1 MWGAGRDVGRDWGLW
16 GRDLG
21 VFGGS
26 LFGGVVWGS
35 LGGGI
40 WGVFIWGGDLGVFGA
55 HHHVGVVHQRV
66 EKVGGLHQ
74 GEPPVAQGDHTAVS
88 SDTWGGKCEGGDP
101 KMGPGTPKMRGGV
114 RK

>member
-1 MWGAGRDVGRDWGLW
+1 MIWGSLGGLYLGAWFGGLW
-16 GRDLG
+16 GG
-21 VFGGS
+21 EFGGS
-26 LFGGVVWGS
+26 LFG
-35 LGGGI
+35 
-40 WGVFIWGGDLGVFGA
+40 GGDLGVFGA